1 MRGDINLLPKKK
13 ASGAGKLATSF
24 ILVIIAILIF
34 SGFYMVY
41 LPNKDKK
48 DLEKQI
54 ASKEAEL
61 ASYTVTEDEYTE
73 LSARLALL
81 RDRMDEFDRI
91 NAANLQKS
99 IVLSEIED
107 AIPTN
112 INLSSFSIT
121 GGNLSISG
129 TTTSPDP
136 VLISQFM
143 VNLRNIEKVTNVTLS
158 SINNS
163 EEGYSFSLTI
173 DYDID
178 LPEEEQ
184 ETREEGAS

>member
-34 SGFYMVY
+34 SGLYMVY
-41 LPNKDKK
+41 LPNKYKK

-99 IVLSEIED
+99 IVLSEVES
-107 AIPTN
+107 AIPTS

>member
-34 SGFYMVY
+34 SGLYMVY
-41 LPNKDKK
+41 LPNKYKK

-99 IVLSEIED
+99 IVLSEVES

-173 DYDID
+173 DYNID

>member
-13 ASGAGKLATSF
+13 ASGAGRLATSF
-24 ILVIIAILIF
+24 ILLIIAILIF
-34 SGFYMVY
+34 SGFYMIY
-41 LPNKDKK
+41 LPNKYKK

-99 IVLSEIED
+99 IVLSEVES
-107 AIPTN
+107 AIPTS

>member
-41 LPNKDKK
+41 LPNKYKK

-73 LSARLALL
+73 LAARLALL

-99 IVLSEIED
+99 IVLSEVES
-107 AIPTN
+107 AIPTS

>member
-112 INLSSFSIT
+112 INLSSFFIT

-136 VLISQFM
+136 VLVSQFM

-173 DYDID
+173 DYNID

>member
-34 SGFYMVY
+34 SGLYMVY
-41 LPNKDKK
+41 LPNKYKK

-73 LSARLALL
+73 LAARLALL

-99 IVLSEIED
+99 IVLSEVECN
-107 AIPTN
+107 TN
-112 INLSSFSIT
+112 
-121 GGNLSISG
+121 
-129 TTTSPDP
+129 
-136 VLISQFM
+136 
-143 VNLRNIEKVTNVTLS
+143 
-158 SINNS
+158 
-163 EEGYSFSLTI
+163 
-173 DYDID
+173 
-178 LPEEEQ
+178 
-184 ETREEGAS
+184 

>member
-34 SGFYMVY
+34 SGLYMVY
-41 LPNKDKK
+41 LPNKYKK

-99 IVLSEIED
+99 IVLSEVES
-107 AIPTN
+107 AIPTS

-173 DYDID
+173 DYNID